1 MIASLGAARR
11 RFPTSSPERS
21 CDAHALQI
29 AESSSMKAAF
39 IPAALLCCVVG
50 ASSAPAKA
58 KVLVVYY
65 SQSNH
70 TQSLAQA
77 VADGAAQ
84 HADVVDVRGPLSIDN
99 GKALRAA
106 LRAASP
112 TTRPLIPV
120 SHPRTHA
127 YPVCFVRAFV
137 ILSDPRSTRSTRSI

>member
-1 MIASLGAARR
+1 
-11 RFPTSSPERS
+11 
-21 CDAHALQI
+21 
-29 AESSSMKAAF
+29 MKAAF

-127 YPVCFVRAFV
+127 YPVCFVRAFIMEGRASTV
-137 ILSDPRSTRSTRSI
+137 IGSRMPCSPSPRIAFAPPRVPAFLSDSRFL

>member
-1 MIASLGAARR
+1 
-11 RFPTSSPERS
+11 
-21 CDAHALQI
+21 
-29 AESSSMKAAF
+29 MKAAF

-99 GKALRAA
+99 GKALRA

-112 TTRPLIPV
+112 TTRPLFPV

-127 YPVCFVRAFV
+127 YSACSVRAF
-137 ILSDPRSTRSTRSI
+137 IIFSDPRSTRSDPI